1 MLGLMEA
8 DPADPFIPRQRSLV
22 LTAVL
27 LVPLSPLPSVPSS
40 SVRAAAAAARGWVLG
55 GGMHVHLPPRGLND
69 GHSTELC
76 CLASCM
82 DTLDDDLD
90 DNIGGL
96 ILAA

>member
-40 SVRAAAAAARGWVLG
+40 SVRAAAAAARVGFWGGACMFTCHLEVSTMGIQQNYVVL
-55 GGMHVHLPPRGLND
+55 HRVW
-69 GHSTELC
+69 
-76 CLASCM
+76 
-82 DTLDDDLD
+82 TLLMMT
-90 DNIGGL
+90 
-96 ILAA
+96 